1 MGTRGPNPLPAI
13 RSYHRCTIAKLVP
26 QEHNS
31 DKRGT
36 IPSEWCLILM
46 KRLPAGRFRLNW
58 FLVRRPGK
66 RLQGPLR
73 MAQSVRRVCS
83 AKTLAHTGERGGKR
97 V

>member
-46 KRLPAGRFRLNW
+46 ERLPAGSMRLIR
-58 FLVRRPGK
+58 FLVGRPGK
-66 RLQGPLR
+66 RLQSPQR
-73 MAQSVRRVCS
+73 KAQSV
-83 AKTLAHTGERGGKR
+83 
-97 V
+97 